1 MGLKFSVYHGSRT
14 PNLGPV
20 VFGFQVKMLCTTEE
34 LRQSVNQGSR
44 EWVEEMELRVFAAR
58 GLQGRLGGAKP
69 SEHLGRV
76 CVLQPEPCSCLPP
89 GLQGQNA
96 RHQLW
101 TCLPPT
107 EESLCSL
114 PALLCQGEPES
125 PWPWVLCP
133 REAVTVSH
141 PRVPLKRAFTGVAV
155 SWFPLRGQGPKTS
168 RDLAPQGGPGL
179 LGAWAEVVREVHIL
193 ERTQAPDSRRNITP
207 KWPLQWACPAGSHCR
222 CHLCR
227 ISRCGGAGPS
237 CLGQPFHIAPAPWLN
252 LGALCGQQKPLL
264 SRLVLWEL
272 SAQRARAS
280 RRQESVWFQYVQKGQ
295 SLAVSRSSD
304 LVGR

>member
-58 GLQGRLGGAKP
+58 GLQGRLGGTKP

-141 PRVPLKRAFTGVAV
+141 PRVPLKRAFTRGGSVLV
-155 SWFPLRGQGPKTS
+155 STARTRPQDFQGPGPTGRTWASGCLGWGCAGSPHPRKNPGS
-168 RDLAPQGGPGL
+168 RLQKEYHPKVTFAVGLSSWQSLPLPSVQNQPLWGGWALLPGAALPYCPRPLAEFGSSVWSAKATAVQAGAVRIKCSEGPGVQ
-179 LGAWAEVVREVHIL
+179 ETRKCVVSVCSKGTI
-193 ERTQAPDSRRNITP
+193 
-207 KWPLQWACPAGSHCR
+207 ACS
-222 CHLCR
+222 
-227 ISRCGGAGPS
+227 
-237 CLGQPFHIAPAPWLN
+237 
-252 LGALCGQQKPLL
+252 
-264 SRLVLWEL
+264 
-272 SAQRARAS
+272 
-280 RRQESVWFQYVQKGQ
+280 
-295 SLAVSRSSD
+295 
-304 LVGR
+304 